1 MPEIF
6 KSPAF
11 VIAGR
16 DLGESDRLITFYTM
30 DRGKTRGIAKGAK
43 KSKHRF
49 VNALEP
55 FTLLNLSLAL
65 PRTTGLSRI
74 DSAETLDS
82 FSSLRGKIDYYI
94 MASLCCELVD
104 LWTREGDPQ
113 RDLFELLRSY
123 FRSLK
128 EGLPARKAT
137 LFFETLLLSL
147 VGYAPN
153 LDSCL
158 RCKRPPKDDHVA
170 FKIHAG
176 GFICKKCQ
184 KKGEDAHRITLGAL
198 KSLKYIQNR
207 KFNNL
212 HRLSITDA
220 AFEEAWSFIHDLH
233 CHYLQRV
240 PASYKVVDTI
250 TSKTYSKK

>member
-6 KSPAF
+6 KSHAF
-11 VIAGR
+11 VISGR

-30 DRGKTRGIAKGAK
+30 NKGKTRGIAKGAK
-43 KSKHRF
+43 RSRRRF

-65 PRTTGLSRI
+65 PRTAGLSRI
-74 DSAETLDS
+74 DSTEILDS
-82 FSSLRGKIDYYI
+82 FSPIRGKIDCYI

-104 LWTREGDPQ
+104 LWTRESDPQ

-128 EGLPARKAT
+128 EGFPPRKAT
-137 LFFETLLLSL
+137 LFFKTLLLSL

-158 RCKRPPKDDHVA
+158 CCKRPPEGDYVA
-170 FKIHAG
+170 FRIHAG
-176 GFICKKCQ
+176 GFICKRCQ
-184 KKGEDAHRITLGAL
+184 KREKNTYRITLGAL
-198 KSLKYIQNR
+198 NSLKYIQKKR
-207 KFNNL
+207 FNNL
-212 HRLSITDA
+212 HRLSITDTT
-220 AFEEAWSFIHDLH
+220 FEEAWSLIHDLH
-233 CHYLQRV
+233 CYYLQRV
-240 PASYKVVDTI
+240 PASYKVVDMFQRNR
-250 TSKTYSKK
+250 S

>member
-1 MPEIF
+1 MSEIF
-6 KSPAF
+6 KNPAF
-11 VIAGR
+11 VISGR

-30 DRGKTRGIAKGAK
+30 DRGKTLGIAKGAK
-43 KSKHRF
+43 RSRHRF

-65 PRTTGLSRI
+65 PRTTGLNRV
-74 DSAETLDS
+74 DSAEILDS
-82 FSSLRGKIDYYI
+82 FSPLRGKIECYI

-113 RDLFELLRSY
+113 REIFELMRSY

-128 EGLPARKAT
+128 KGFPPKKAT
-137 LFFETLLLSL
+137 LFFETQLLTL

-153 LDSCL
+153 LDLCL
-158 RCKRPPKDDHVA
+158 CCKKPPDGNYVA
-170 FKIHAG
+170 FRIHAG

-184 KKGEDAHRITLGAL
+184 KRGKDTNRITLGAL
-198 KSLKYIQNR
+198 NSLKYIQ
-207 KFNNL
+207 KKTFDNL
-212 HRLSITDA
+212 CRLSITDA
-220 AFEEAWSFIHDLH
+220 AFEEAWSLIHDLH
-233 CHYLQRV
+233 CHYLQQV

-250 TSKTYSKK
+250 KSGIDS